1 MTYENTGQ
9 PPACSHMRNMMRRL
23 GYLGCS
29 IKRVPDHPELF
40 VVSACD
46 SMDDK
51 VVFCRTYTEEDMKC
65 IAHASD
71 IFWRY
76 IK

>member
-1 MTYENTGQ
+1 MTYKNTGQ
-9 PPACSHMRNMMRRL
+9 PPACSHMRTMMRRL

-29 IKRVPDHPELF
+29 IKRVSDHPELF

-65 IAHASD
+65 ITHASD

>member
-1 MTYENTGQ
+1 MIYKRSGEAN
-9 PPACSHMRNMMRRL
+9 ACTSMRSVMRRL

-29 IKRVPDHPELF
+29 IKRAPHYPGLY
-40 VVSACD
+40 VVSARN

-51 VVFCRTYTEEDMKC
+51 VVFCRIYTEEDMKC
-65 IAHASD
+65 ITHASD